1 MLLFLLKKYVSVV
14 NVLLIAAIAYLVAA
28 MVNDALRDR
37 IESGASTAISVD
49 AFKDKYE
56 NVRVSRRPRSHYDAI
71 VKTNL
76 FGPAAGDELDTSDVS
91 APAFSGFL
99 SEGDVPKTSLSL
111 ELLGT
116 FLRSASFPSP
126 GDVAVIKNVNNG
138 KVKGYSR
145 GQWIDLVEGE
155 RVEMGRIGNCE
166 AIILRD
172 GAAESVA
179 CGGLASAGFPKDG
192 ATVSARKKG
201 SSRSS
206 PRFGD
211 RGVKKVGDGLYR
223 IEKKMF
229 DEFLDQ
235 PNSIIGG
242 ARIVPKSDG
251 IKVLGVKT
259 RSVFYKIGIR
269 NGDTIHR
276 INDVT
281 LDDVQNALSLFS
293 DLKYQD
299 EFTIDYTRRGKKRS
313 NRYSVH

>member
-14 NVLLIAAIAYLVAA
+14 NVLLVAAIAYLIAG
-28 MVNDALRDR
+28 MVNDGLRDR
-37 IESGASTAISVD
+37 IESGASAAISVD
-49 AFKDKYE
+49 AFKGKYE
-56 NVRVSRRPRSHYDAI
+56 NVRIPRHPRSHYDGI

-76 FGPAAGDELDTSDVS
+76 FGPAAGTEFAPPAAS
-91 APAFSGFL
+91 APVFDGSL
-99 SEGDVPKTSLSL
+99 SEGDVPKTSLGL

-116 FLRSASFPSP
+116 FQRRVSFQPS
-126 GDVAVIKNVNNG
+126 GEIAVIKNVNNG

-145 GQWIDLVEGE
+145 GQWVDLVEGV

-172 GAAESVA
+172 GVAELVA
-179 CGGLASAGFPKDG
+179 CRGLASTGFFKG
-192 ATVSARKKG
+192 GTTVSARTKG

-206 PRFGD
+206 SSFG
-211 RGVKKVGDGLYR
+211 RHGVKKVKDGVYR

-229 DEFLDQ
+229 NEFLDQ
-235 PNSIIGG
+235 PNNIISG
-242 ARIVPKSDG
+242 ARIVPKKDG

-281 LDDVQNALSLFS
+281 LDDVQNALSLFN
-293 DLKYQD
+293 DLKYQN